1 MLKSLIEIVEM
12 QLFYASVVVLA
23 GGYFISPY
31 VS

>member
-1 MLKSLIEIVEM
+1 MLKTLVSIIEM